1 MPIHQRTALSGAAR
15 FFYADFS
22 PLMRKAL
29 AIFLLMAYNILAA
42 FSILVAFI
50 NKMTKGRIP
59 IMLKIYK
66 EDFTVRSYQTDL
78 NARMKPSAI
87 LEVM

>member
-1 MPIHQRTALSGAAR
+1 
-15 FFYADFS
+15 
-22 PLMRKAL
+22 MRKAL

-87 LEVM
+87 LEVMQEAAGQHSERLGLSLIHI

>member
-1 MPIHQRTALSGAAR
+1 
-15 FFYADFS
+15 
-22 PLMRKAL
+22 MRKAL

-66 EDFTVRSYQTDL
+66 EDFTVRSYPVSYTHLTLPTSDL
-78 NARMKPSAI
+78 
-87 LEVM
+87 V

>member
-1 MPIHQRTALSGAAR
+1 
-15 FFYADFS
+15 
-22 PLMRKAL
+22 MRKAL

-59 IMLKIYK
+59 KMHKIYK
-66 EDFTVRSYQTDL
+66 EDITVRTYQ
-78 NARMKPSAI
+78 N
-87 LEVM
+87 E